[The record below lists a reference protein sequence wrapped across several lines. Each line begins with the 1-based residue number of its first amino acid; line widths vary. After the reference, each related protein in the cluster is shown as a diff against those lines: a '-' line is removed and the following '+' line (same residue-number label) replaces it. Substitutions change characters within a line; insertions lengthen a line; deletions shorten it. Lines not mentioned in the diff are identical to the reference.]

1 SGKSLKE
8 PRKTTVSQSAPVS
21 SAELSTAILQ
31 LANQWI
37 ATDSALNPF
46 VQNFFAR
53 LPCSAPASGRHEWG
67 IDVRLKRC
75 SRRPR
80 VTIDSRWQSGRCAEK
95 EGTLCRTRRYSC
107 WDFSWP
113 L

>member
-53 LPCSAPASGRHEWG
+53 LPWVNGDFGLTVECDSLGAPNRSWDAHGGDNLRRFGLSLLRANKPREASKLAG
-67 IDVRLKRC
+67 K
-75 SRRPR
+75 P
-80 VTIDSRWQSGRCAEK
+80 
-95 EGTLCRTRRYSC
+95 
-107 WDFSWP
+107 P
-113 L
+113 